1 MQLYKCIIQ
10 DTFNKLEVNKLYK
23 IKDNII
29 YNDAENIK
37 LYRLTNYQLEKMFK
51 KVTFD
56 KN

>member
-1 MQLYKCIIQ
+1 MEIEGIGKSI
-10 DTFNKLEVNKLYK
+10 FNK

-29 YNDAENIK
+29 YNDAENIA
-37 LYRLTNYQLEKMFK
+37 LYRLTTYQLEKMFR